1 MPQYIGFSTIN
12 ANQPKTTNK
21 VAGADGGFGGIVSP
35 IVIGKKFRLVDA
47 NLVMQDFINALN
59 IKQGQKVGQ
68 PEYGSRIWSF
78 VFEPNT
84 SDTQTKIENEI
95 RRIGNLDPRLILDY
109 VIVYPSEHGIL
120 VEMQVAIA
128 PFNNPAI
135 YNIFF
140 DPNLNKAIL
149 KQ

>member
-12 ANQPKTTNK
+12 ADLPKTTNRI
-21 VAGADGGFGGIVSP
+21 AGADGGFGGIVAP
-35 IVIGKKFRLVDA
+35 IIVGKKFRLVDA
-47 NLVMQDFINALN
+47 NLVVQDFINALN
-59 IKQGQKVGQ
+59 VKQGQKVGQ

-84 SDTQTKIENEI
+84 ADTQQKIETEI
-95 RRIGNLDPRLILDY
+95 RRIASLDPRLLLDY
-109 VIVYPSEHGIL
+109 VQVYPSDHGIL
-120 VEMQVAIA
+120 IEMQVAVQ
-128 PFNNPAI
+128 PFNNPSI
-135 YNIFF
+135 LNIFF

>member
-12 ANQPKTTNK
+12 ADLPKTTNRT
-21 VAGADGGFGGIVSP
+21 AGADGGFGGIVAP
-35 IVIGKKFRLVDA
+35 IIVGKKFRLVDA
-47 NLVMQDFINALN
+47 NLVIQDFINALN

-68 PEYGSRIWSF
+68 PEYGSQIWSF

-84 SDTQTKIENEI
+84 ADTQLKIEAEL

-109 VIVYPSEHGIL
+109 VRVYPSEHGIL
-120 VEMQVAIA
+120 IEMQAAIA
-128 PFNNPAI
+128 PFNTPAI

>member
-12 ANQPKTTNK
+12 ANQPKSTNRI
-21 VAGADGGFGGIVSP
+21 ATNAGGFGGIVSSIIP
-35 IVIGKKFRLVDA
+35 GKRYRLLDE
-47 NLVMQDFINALN
+47 NLVVQDFINALN
-59 IKQGQKVGQ
+59 IMQGQKVGQ
-68 PEYGSRIWSF
+68 PEYGCRLWSF
-78 VFEPNT
+78 IFEPNT
-84 SDTQTKIENEI
+84 ADTQMQIEAEM
-95 RRIGNLDPRLILDY
+95 RRVGSLDPRLILDY
-109 VIVYPSEHGIL
+109 IRVYPQDHGIL
-120 VEMQVAIA
+120 LEVQMAIA

>member
-12 ANQPKTTNK
+12 ANQPKTTNR

-35 IVIGKKFRLVDA
+35 IIVGKKYRIVDA
-47 NLVMQDFINALN
+47 NLVVQDFINALN

-68 PEYGSRIWSF
+68 PEYGTTIWSF
-78 VFEPNT
+78 VFEPN
-84 SDTQTKIENEI
+84 SVDTQAKIEAEL
-95 RRIGNLDPRLILDY
+95 RRIANLDPRIVLDY
-109 VIVYPSEHGIL
+109 IQVYPAEHGIL
-120 VEMQVAIA
+120 IEMQLAIQ
-128 PFNNPAI
+128 PFNTPSI

>member
-12 ANQPKTTNK
+12 ANQPKTTNR
-21 VAGADGGFGGIVSP
+21 VAGADGGFGGVVAP
-35 IVIGKKFRLVDA
+35 IIIGKKFRLVDA

-84 SDTQTKIENEI
+84 SDTQMKIENEI

-109 VIVYPSEHGIL
+109 VRVYPAEHGIL
-120 VEMQVAIA
+120 IEMQIAIA
-128 PFNNPAI
+128 PFNTPSI